1 MSETEMPKGAPVE
14 PARPAGPVAGEPSLT
29 ELVGALLTDA
39 QTLVRKEI
47 ELARAELGEEI
58 AKAKQAGIVLGAGAA
73 IAAVG
78 AFLLVIMLVQLLIAW
93 GLAPWLAYLIVG
105 GALTVVGSLALL
117 GGLRRA
123 QTVDPLPRE
132 TLETVREDVEWLK
145 EQSPFEKR

>member
-1 MSETEMPKGAPVE
+1 MSESELRNRTPAD
-14 PARPAGPVAGEPSLT
+14 PARSAGAGEPSLA
-29 ELVGALLTDA
+29 ELMGVLMTDA

-58 AKAKQAGIVLGAGAA
+58 TKAKRAGIALGAGAA

-78 AFLLVIMLVQLLIAW
+78 ALLLVIMLVQILIAW

-105 GALTVVGSLALL
+105 GALTLIGALALM

-123 QTVDPLPRE
+123 RTIDPMPRE
-132 TLETVREDVEWLK
+132 TIETVREDVEWLK